1 MQFIRNVRVYHLVIQ
16 FRLCF
21 LCIRV
26 SWYFLTTAIP
36 ENSDVGTFVAMV
48 TALDYDKPGTEHSEI
63 KYSIEDMTTL
73 FTMERLTGS
82 INIHS

>member
-1 MQFIRNVRVYHLVIQ
+1 VPLKIF
-16 FRLCF
+16 
-21 LCIRV
+21 
-26 SWYFLTTAIP
+26 TTAIP

-73 FTMERLTGS
+73 FTIERLTGS
-82 INIHS
+82 IHIYH